1 MQDVFQATRPEK
13 LGNNFLYSGAKKLVQ
28 VRRRTDDNLTIKG
41 HGDDA
46 STILDREIQ
55 EGS

>member
-13 LGNNFLYSGAKKLVQ
+13 LGNHFLYSGAKKLVQ